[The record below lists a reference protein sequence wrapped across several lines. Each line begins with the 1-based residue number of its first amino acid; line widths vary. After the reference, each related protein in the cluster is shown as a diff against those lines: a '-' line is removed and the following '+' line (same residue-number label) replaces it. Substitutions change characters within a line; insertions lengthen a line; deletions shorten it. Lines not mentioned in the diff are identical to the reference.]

1 MAQPRDSSARDRD
14 GRSEF
19 VIEPGS
25 RDEPPIGGELRAAG
39 VRWDFI
45 MALFLRLAAA
55 IAMLKGIGFWMLI
68 LGLGDLPLV
77 EEPRLRQAII
87 VGFALLNCSAA
98 VGLWLLATWG
108 TSLWLFLATVEFA
121 LGISG
126 FARTVGLM
134 TAVGAGVMIATF
146 FVLTFLFRRQK
157 F

>member
-1 MAQPRDSSARDRD
+1 MAPPRESLGRDRD
-14 GRSEF
+14 QRSEF

-25 RDEPPIGGELRAAG
+25 RDEPPIGAELRAAG

-45 MALFLRLAAA
+45 MAVFLRLAAVV
-55 IAMLKGIGFWMLI
+55 AMLKGIGFWMLI

-87 VGFALLNCSAA
+87 VAFALLSCSAA

-108 TSLWLFLATVEFA
+108 TSLWLFLATIELV

-126 FARTVGLM
+126 FARSVGLM
-134 TAVGAGVMIATF
+134 TAVGAGVMIGAF